1 MRGMRG
7 HGAAI
12 LFVLAAI
19 GLLGFI
25 AAYSDHET
33 TNIAAAKYYAKLVCE
48 PCYNAVREVYFAVL
62 VQNELLSWPF
72 YALTWI
78 ILTLEWTQPVYATSR
93 AFTVSL
99 FHDFLWFL
107 LNALF
112 LGLLMPIYERFLVGF
127 YGSYLGF
134 LRADMIHGWPLAGQ
148 ILLAVLVADLISW
161 LHHLLRHK
169 VRLFWYFH
177 MVHHSQR
184 DLNLF
189 TDLRV
194 HPVERLI
201 EAGVK
206 FIPFLSLGTDIA
218 LESFV
223 GWYMFESWYARFYH
237 SNIKTNLGILRYI
250 MVTPQSHRIHH
261 SREKQHQDKNFGA
274 IFSIWDHLLGT
285 QYRNYDEYPET
296 GIDDATFPNE
306 YEWSW
311 SRSIGM
317 LFLQLVYPFK
327 LAFRSAAGMG
337 AQKRTT

>member
-19 GLLGFI
+19 ALLGFI

-33 TNIAAAKYYAKLVCE
+33 TNIAAAKYYAKQACE
-48 PCYNAVREVYFAVL
+48 PCYNAVREVYYAVPE
-62 VQNELLSWPF
+62 QNEMLSWPF
-72 YALTWI
+72 YALVGI
-78 ILTLEWTQPVYATSR
+78 ILALEWTQPVYATSR
-93 AFTVSL
+93 AFSVSL

-112 LGLLMPIYERFLVGF
+112 LGLLMPIYENFLVGF

-134 LRADMIHGWPLAGQ
+134 LRADTSHAWSLPVQ
-148 ILLAVLVADLISW
+148 ILIAVLVADFISW
-161 LHHLLRHK
+161 FHHLLRHK

-177 MVHHSQR
+177 TVHHSQR
-184 DLNLF
+184 DMNLF

-237 SNIKTNLGILRYI
+237 GNIKTNLGFLRYI
-250 MVTPQSHRIHH
+250 LVTPQSHRVHH
-261 SREKQHQDKNFGA
+261 SREKPHQDKNFGA
-274 IFSIWDHLLGT
+274 IFSIWDHLFGT
-285 QYRNYDEYPET
+285 QYRKYDEYPET
-296 GIDDATFPNE
+296 GIDDATFPHE
-306 YEWSW
+306 TEFSW
-311 SRSIGM
+311 HRSIGM
-317 LFLQLVYPFK
+317 LFLQLVYPFQ
-327 LAFRSAAGMG
+327 LTFRSAAGMG
-337 AQKRTT
+337 AQKR